1 MILMLTEEE
10 AATVCNALVAAE
22 AVLCES
28 LAHGHGDGRTLRD
41 MMSDTRTLRERVER
55 LVHAEHR
62 RASMALLQLGP
73 NQARLAYLTDSTRG
87 HGELCPCDPCKELRQ
102 L

>member
-1 MILMLTEEE
+1 MLDEEE
-10 AATVCNALVAAE
+10 GATVCNALIAAE

-28 LAHGHGDGRTLRD
+28 LAHGQGDCRTLRE

-55 LVHAEHR
+55 LVNADR
-62 RASMALLQLGP
+62 RRSLRALIADGP
-73 NQARLAYLTDSTRG
+73 AQARLAHLSDVTRG
-87 HGELCPCDPCKELRQ
+87 HGEQCPCAACHELRA